1 MDHAQNET
9 FQFNLNVAGIRA
21 ASGGG
26 PDLPEGFFMGTLT
39 DAFGTTASTG
49 RAQITFKVS
58 VTDDAYKGT
67 IRTTRLN
74 VPQGPEDNVRYYWRA
89 LLESLGYS
97 PAQVDAGDIGIK
109 REVLVGRACH
119 FYYKP
124 GDKDAGVWDEFAF
137 LAPQDWSSK
146 KATMAASHTSTQSA
160 IGSAAPAIGAPAI
173 GAPALAAPA
182 VTVAAPVNTGLG
194 GSAMSGDSLIAAL
207 NR

>member
-1 MDHAQNET
+1 MDQNQS

-26 PDLPEGFFMGTLT
+26 PDLPEGFFMGSVT

-49 RAQITFKVS
+49 RAQITFKVT

-74 VPQGPEDNVRYYWRA
+74 VPQGADDNVRYYWRA

-97 PAQVDAGDIGIK
+97 AAQVDQGDIGVT
-109 REVLVGRACH
+109 REVLVGRTCH
-119 FYYKP
+119 FFYKP
-124 GDKDAGVWDEFAF
+124 GDKDAGVWDEFQF
-137 LAPQDWSSK
+137 LSPQDWTSK
-146 KATMAASHTSTQSA
+146 KAAMAAAPSTQSA
-160 IGSAAPAIGAPAI
+160 IGSTV
-173 GAPALAAPA
+173 PALGASAPIA
-182 VTVAAPVNTGLG
+182 PTVTVAAPVNTGIG
-194 GSAMSGDSLIAAL
+194 GNAMSGDSLIAAL